1 MTLEKINEMGLIDD
15 RTEIV
20 IREGEGFGTLA
31 RGNWYQD
38 DILAYEDHEV
48 ESFTWQDDNRIY
60 IDVKV

>member
-38 DILAYEDHEV
+38 DILAYGDYEV

>member
-31 RGNWYQD
+31 RGN
-38 DILAYEDHEV
+38 
-48 ESFTWQDDNRIY
+48 
-60 IDVKV
+60 

>member
-15 RTEIV
+15 STEIV
-20 IREGEGFGTLA
+20 IREGEGFATLA

-38 DILAYEDHEV
+38 DILAYENHEV

-60 IDVKV
+60 VDVKV

>member
-1 MTLEKINEMGLIDD
+1 MTARKIDEMGLIDD
-15 RTEIV
+15 NTEIV
-20 IREGEGFGTLA
+20 IRKGEGFDTLA

-60 IDVKV
+60 IDVKM

>member
-38 DILAYEDHEV
+38 DILAYENHGV

-60 IDVKV
+60 IDVKM